1 MNEQQTLEQ
10 RLHEIVERFPTGA
23 AFSTSL
29 GKEDQ
34 VITHAIAEKKLP
46 IRIFTLDTGRLFEE
60 TQSLI
65 TATRERLEVSIE
77 VYTPNADSLQKFL
90 SEKGPNSFFE
100 SVENRLE
107 CCRIRKVEPLK
118 RALVGTQVWLTGL
131 RRAQSANRSNLPF
144 EETDPDHNVLKIH
157 PLLDW
162 TDEQLDAYISTHNIP
177 INRLH
182 AKGFPSIG
190 CAPCTRAVKL
200 GEDSRAGRWWWE
212 NPNKKECGL
221 HLHTKESH

>member
-90 SEKGPNSFFE
+90 SGKT
-100 SVENRLE
+100 
-107 CCRIRKVEPLK
+107 
-118 RALVGTQVWLTGL
+118 AW
-131 RRAQSANRSNLPF
+131 SA
-144 EETDPDHNVLKIH
+144 
-157 PLLDW
+157 
-162 TDEQLDAYISTHNIP
+162 A
-177 INRLH
+177 
-182 AKGFPSIG
+182 GF
-190 CAPCTRAVKL
+190 A
-200 GEDSRAGRWWWE
+200 RWS
-212 NPNKKECGL
+212 L
-221 HLHTKESH
+221 

>member
-162 TDEQLDAYISTHNIP
+162 TDEQLDAYISNHNIP